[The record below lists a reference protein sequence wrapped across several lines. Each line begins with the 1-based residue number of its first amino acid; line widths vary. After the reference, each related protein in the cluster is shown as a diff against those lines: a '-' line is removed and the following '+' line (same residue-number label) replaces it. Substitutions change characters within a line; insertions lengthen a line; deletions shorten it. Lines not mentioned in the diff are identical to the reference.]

1 MPATRPA
8 TVAEPRTRLAPGKR
22 LVSLDAFRGATIAA
36 MLLVN
41 NPGSWA
47 HVYAPL
53 RHAEWHGWTP
63 TDLIF
68 PFFLF
73 IVGVAMTYSFAKR
86 RRRGQDDVALLEKIV
101 KRSLVLIALGL
112 VLHGFP
118 RYDIGAMRVPGVLQR
133 IGLAYLVAAPIVA
146 YAGWRVWAGAAAV
159 LLLGYWALMAWMPP
173 PGGAAGVLLPGQD
186 LGAWIDRAVFG
197 TEHLWAQSRTWDPE
211 GLLSTLPAIGTVLT
225 GALTGKWLRSG
236 RRRRKI
242 VTGMAAAGAL
252 ALALGLLWGVMFPIN
267 KSLWTSSYV
276 LFTSGFAA
284 VLLALFYFLID
295 VQGWTLWAKPF
306 VVYGMNAI
314 AAFFLSSLGAR
325 LLTMIRV
332 GTGDGAMALKT
343 WIYDRLFAVLLAPS
357 NASLAFALSYVL
369 VWLGIMAV
377 LYWRD
382 IFIKV

>member
-1 MPATRPA
+1 
-8 TVAEPRTRLAPGKR
+8 
-22 LVSLDAFRGATIAA
+22 
-36 MLLVN
+36 
-41 NPGSWA
+41 
-47 HVYAPL
+47 
-53 RHAEWHGWTP
+53 
-63 TDLIF
+63 
-68 PFFLF
+68 
-73 IVGVAMTYSFAKR
+73 
-86 RRRGQDDVALLEKIV
+86 
-101 KRSLVLIALGL
+101 
-112 VLHGFP
+112 
-118 RYDIGAMRVPGVLQR
+118 
-133 IGLAYLVAAPIVA
+133 
-146 YAGWRVWAGAAAV
+146 WRVWAGAAAV

-369 VWLGIMAV
+369 VWL
-377 LYWRD
+377 
-382 IFIKV
+382 